1 MPAVAR
7 TRRLL
12 PQDERQRASAIA
24 ELSSS
29 LAEPSSTQLLEE
41 RVVQRVSELV
51 GDAAALWRR
60 DDEGHIEL
68 RATTHRDPQ
77 RREYVGR
84 GSPGASH
91 SDTEG
96 VLAHV
101 WRAGT
106 PVRLVPEE
114 LAGWLPVMQPA
125 YQAYAARFG
134 MVSVLLVPLRVRGRV
149 VAVLGVSRDEP
160 PELDDEDE
168 RFVTQIGAVIAVAL
182 DNDRLLHQARS
193 WLSEQN
199 RAHLAAHR
207 AALTDALTGLPNRRL
222 LLERLHALAARD
234 GQQPA
239 LLIVDL
245 DGFKH
250 LNDAH
255 GHSAGDA
262 ALVEVAD
269 RLRTVVADPR
279 LGGRTTLAR
288 LGGDEFAVLLS
299 VSEESDLP
307 LQVAQ
312 AICTSLAAPLLS
324 VDGVARTG
332 ASVGV
337 ARGAEGPASTLMR
350 HADIAM
356 YRAKRTRTGWAEYE
370 AGRDSAAE
378 VRLHELTDLDRAIG
392 NGGLHLVYQPIV
404 PRPGAVAT
412 GTLQVEALVRWDH
425 ARRGCLC
432 PADFLPLAQQSGRM
446 GGLTDAVLGIALDDL
461 VRWRDEGRQVQV
473 SVNVGAEVLADRSF
487 LPRLEGRL
495 DERALAP
502 GALCLELTES
512 EVLSPEGR
520 TLLERVRATGM
531 TVSLDDFGTGYS
543 SLSYLAD
550 LPLDRLKLD
559 RSFVRRL
566 SADARMAS
574 FVGGLIGLVHAL
586 GLPIVAEGVE
596 QSDEADLLD
605 ELGVSFQQGFLHSRP
620 VRAAALPEFWSR
632 PVRA

>member
-1 MPAVAR
+1 V
-7 TRRLL
+7 TYRRL
-12 PQDERQRASAIA
+12 PRPDERQRAWAIA

-29 LAEPSSTQLLEE
+29 LAEPASTQLLEE

-51 GDAAALWRR
+51 GDVAALWRR

-68 RATTHRDPQ
+68 RTTTHRDPE
-77 RREYVGR
+77 RREYVVR
-84 GSPGASH
+84 ESPGASH

-96 VLAHV
+96 VLPQV
-101 WRAGT
+101 WRSGT
-106 PVRLVPEE
+106 PVRLGPDE
-114 LAGWLPVMQPA
+114 LASWLPVMQPA
-125 YQAYAARFG
+125 YRYYAKRFG
-134 MVSVLLVPLRVRGRV
+134 MVSLLLVPLRVRGRV

-160 PELDDEDE
+160 PELDDEDV

-182 DNDRLLHQARS
+182 DNDRLLRQARS
-193 WLSEQN
+193 SLSEQN

-207 AALTDALTGLPNRRL
+207 AALSDALTGLPNRRL
-222 LLERLHALAARD
+222 LLERLHALVSRD

-245 DGFKH
+245 DNFKH

-255 GHSAGDA
+255 GHAAGDA

-269 RLRTVVADPR
+269 RLRSVVSDPR

-299 VSEESDLP
+299 VTGQSDLP

-312 AICTSLAAPLLS
+312 AICSSLSAPLRS
-324 VDGVARTG
+324 IDGVARTG

-337 ARGAEGPASTLMR
+337 ARGVEGPASTLMR

-356 YRAKRTRTGWAEYE
+356 YRAKRTRAGWAEYE
-370 AGRDSAAE
+370 AGRDTAAE
-378 VRLHELTDLDRAIG
+378 VRLHELTDLDRALG
-392 NGGLHLVYQPIV
+392 DGGLHLVYQPIV
-404 PRPGAVAT
+404 PRPGALAT
-412 GTLQVEALVRWDH
+412 GTLQVEALVRWQH
-425 ARRGCLC
+425 PRHGALC

-446 GGLTDAVLGIALDDL
+446 GALTDAVLGIALADL
-461 VRWRDEGRQVQV
+461 AHWCHEGRDVQV
-473 SVNVGAEVLADRSF
+473 SVNVGAEVLAEPAF
-487 LPRLEGRL
+487 LPVLERQLG
-495 DERALAP
+495 ERALAP

-520 TLLERVRATGM
+520 TLLEQVRARGM
-531 TVSLDDFGTGYS
+531 TVALDDFGTGYS

-566 SADARMAS
+566 SADARMAR
-574 FVGGLIGLVHAL
+574 FVGGLVGLVHGL
-586 GLPIVAEGVE
+586 GLPVIAEGVE
-596 QSDEADLLD
+596 LQDEADRLD
-605 ELGVSFQQGFLHSRP
+605 ELGVAYQQGFLHSRP
-620 VRAAALPEFWSR
+620 VRAEALPGFWS
-632 PVRA
+632 P